1 MIEISIKINCTMHD
15 LDLYLYAQET
25 APLFCWLAGWV
36 GVAAGLA
43 WSSPGSTIT
52 SGHYEYGL

>member
-1 MIEISIKINCTMHD
+1 MHD

-25 APLFCWLAGWV
+25 APLLCWSAGWV